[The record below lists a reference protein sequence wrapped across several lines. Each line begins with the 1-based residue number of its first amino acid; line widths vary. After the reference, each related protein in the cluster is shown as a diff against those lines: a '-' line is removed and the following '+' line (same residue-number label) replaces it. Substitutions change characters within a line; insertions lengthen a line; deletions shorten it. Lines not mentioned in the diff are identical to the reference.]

1 MTLRHG
7 LFLLWLMA
15 SSFWFVANFFGYG
28 FMDGS
33 LANYAT
39 GYIVAG
45 LVMLVPASLLG
56 LGILFVQAIGWIGH
70 GFSTHSRHP
79 FHHAS

>member
-7 LFLLWLMA
+7 LFLVWVAA

-39 GYIVAG
+39 GDIVAG

-56 LGILFVQAIGWIGH
+56 LGILIVLAIDRIGREH
-70 GFSTHSRHP
+70 TTHSRHL
-79 FHHAS
+79 FRHAS